1 MGALFLL
8 PLGRPLGFVGS
19 GAGCRPEAQ
28 ELVSIHANNSR
39 SPAKAVFQRTDVRD
53 WQHLERMVLVA
64 SKEFRGA
71 DIICPG
77 AGVYLDLPGYA
88 INQDMQYPITPGP
101 HQNTYRV
108 LNNIYKSRT
117 IRES

>member
-1 MGALFLL
+1 MFLDSTGGTEEDSGAAKASLADGATMGALFLL

-88 INQDMQYPITPGP
+88 IN
-101 HQNTYRV
+101 R
-108 LNNIYKSRT
+108 IY
-117 IRES
+117 